1 MLDPG
6 QGVVNQPPV
15 APPAAIPTDQVQF
28 NQALDRAQQGPQAT
42 PVKQDDQPTRQDL
55 EKEQDGQLEYTV
67 QPNDSLIDIGRRF
80 GRTEEEIKAANPKYF
95 SPYGDP
101 NYINAG
107 QKVVILNDDRA
118 KLAVEMANTRDPEKL
133 QELVSL
139 DLTYTTRGLPTPGD
153 QLKAAQDGLIARR
166 PGDADFAKIVQNQ
179 GATLTQLWQAQGRSH
194 EVWDRLLD
202 LASKGDWEGF
212 KAEVGNQLAAA
223 GAMTPT
229 VQAVNDHKTMLLE
242 NGPDNPAFDKAVN
255 EAVDKFLVGDPEAAA
270 KQVSDAYQ
278 QGGAL
283 AASRKLREL
292 TDPQKTN
299 PLSAALIVDKAQSTV
314 YDIAGDFVDPTKS
327 LWHDEP
333 GVGIVG
339 DYGEIFRNMSAVAD
353 SIHRSP
359 EGRDDVESMAR
370 VFAAWPAMIDAKGAA
385 AEGHTVLSLAVAK
398 DLLVERDE
406 PEKASKVTNDVTAGV
421 EELKTR
427 LRGSVLEL
435 GETAAPL
442 LDPASNWSPFLEDA
456 NGPAGQPF
464 KTPQEFW
471 DEWLKANPDVIKD
484 VNADIMRLNVEGYQL
499 TRALAGIQEYAP
511 QLQGIDN
518 HAALVQAGEMPDPA
532 KDPQLSLALAVS
544 SAGMADGLRQFNLDG
559 MNNGQLVDLG
569 KIVPDM
575 SWPSRMVRNH
585 IQADWKQITGN
596 KPFGLGLSLYG
607 TGTYIWGVRN
617 HATEFAGKVKAEGV
631 GDAIFQEDGW
641 RNLGFLGMYAGGI
654 VIESGQVFAQLA
666 VSRQSGNSL
675 IQSFNSDKFRNFVE
689 HAATGETNK
698 GWGKLFQN
706 HLKWFGWY
714 NVAGTINYA
723 AQGDVPRATALGAAA
738 AGTFVSTSATA
749 IADGTTALAGKEF
762 VSRFP
767 LLGRVLKVGKFGGPI
782 GTVLTLAGSTAL
794 YFIDRADKQEIASKT
809 EPFNKDYLIRAG
821 VRPEIAAE
829 LANNDED
836 GLSAGPRLLALADH
850 IGVKPQELLSW
861 LDKQDVAFVRDFVK
875 YGLHPL
881 KPDASGNFVARVGTE
896 EWDSSGGSYKGEVWV
911 YPAPN
916 PRAVSPTDPDVWNR
930 ASAVE
935 ARSLEGARIWA
946 QASGHSLM
954 S

>member
-1 MLDPG
+1 MLEAG
-6 QGVVNQPPV
+6 QGVVNK
-15 APPAAIPTDQVQF
+15 PAVLPAQTSPNDQVQF
-28 NQALDRAQQGPQAT
+28 NQALGGAQQTPPAL
-42 PVKQDDQPTRQDL
+42 PVKQDGQPTREDL
-55 EKEQDGQLEYTV
+55 EKEKDGQIEYTV
-67 QPNDSLIDIGRRF
+67 QPNDSFGSIGARF
-80 GRTEEEIKAANPKYF
+80 GRTEEEIKAANLKYF
-95 SPYGDP
+95 QPGGNP
-101 NYINAG
+101 NIIHPG
-107 QKVVILNDDRA
+107 QKIVVLNDDRA
-118 KLAVEMANTRDPEKL
+118 KLAVDMAATRDPEKL
-133 QELVSL
+133 RDLVSL
-139 DLTYTTRGLPTPGD
+139 DLTYSTRGLPTPGD
-153 QLKAAQDGLIARR
+153 QLKAAQDDLIARR
-166 PGDADFAKIVQNQ
+166 PGDADFAKIVQEQ

-202 LASKGDWEGF
+202 LSGKGDWEGF
-212 KAEVGNQLAAA
+212 KAEVGNQFAAV
-223 GAMTPT
+223 GAMNPT

-242 NGPDNPAFDKAVN
+242 NGPDDPAFDKAVN
-255 EAVDKFLVGDPEAAA
+255 EAADKFLVGDPEAAA
-270 KQVSDAYQ
+270 RQVADAYE

-314 YDIAGDFVDPTKS
+314 YDITGDFVDPSMS
-327 LWHDEP
+327 LYHDEP

-339 DYGEIFRNMSAVAD
+339 DYGEIYRNMSAVAD
-353 SIHRSP
+353 SAYRSP
-359 EGRDDVESMAR
+359 EGKDDVESMAR

-398 DLLVERDE
+398 DLLVERGDTE
-406 PEKASKVTNDVTAGV
+406 DASKVTADVHAGV

-427 LRGSVLEL
+427 VRDSVLEL
-435 GETAAPL
+435 GETATPL
-442 LDPASNWSPFLEDA
+442 LNPAANWSPFLGDPD
-456 NGPAGQPF
+456 GPAGQPF
-464 KTPQEFW
+464 QTPQAFW
-471 DEWLKANPDVIKD
+471 DEWLKANPDIIKD
-484 VNADIMRLNVEGYQL
+484 VNADIMRLNVDGYQL
-499 TRALAGIQEYAP
+499 TRAMAGIQDYAP
-511 QLQGIDN
+511 QLQGVEN
-518 HAALVQAGEMPDPA
+518 HAALTEAGQMPDPA

-544 SAGMADGLRQFNLDG
+544 SAGMADGLRQFNLEG
-559 MNNGQLVDLG
+559 MNNGELVDLSQ
-569 KIVPDM
+569 IVPDM
-575 SWPSRMVRNH
+575 SWPSRMLRNH
-585 IQADWKQITGN
+585 AQADIKQITGY

-617 HATEFAGKVKAEGV
+617 HATEFAGKVSAEGL

-666 VSRQSGNSL
+666 VSRQGGNSM
-675 IQSFNSDKFRNFVE
+675 IQRFNGEQFRNFVE

-714 NVAGTINYA
+714 NVIGTINYVG
-723 AQGDVPRATALGAAA
+723 QGDAARATALGAAA
-738 AGTFVSTSATA
+738 AGTFVSTSAKA
-749 IADGTTALAGKEF
+749 IADGTTALAAKEF

-782 GTVLTLAGSTAL
+782 GTLLTLGGSTAL
-794 YFIDRADKQEIASKT
+794 YFIDKNEKSEIAAKT

-850 IGVKPQELLSW
+850 IGVKPQELLAW

-881 KPDASGNFVARVGTE
+881 KPDGSGNFVARTGTE
-896 EWDSSGGSYKGEVWV
+896 EWDRTNGAYHGEVWV
-911 YPAPN
+911 FPAPD
-916 PRAVSPTDPDVWNR
+916 PRAVPPTDPDVWNR

-946 QASGHSLM
+946 EASGHPLM